1 MRTLDRYHQ
10 PKRHLWWLPYLYLG
24 MILSMLL
31 GSLWQPVWAEDDTRT
46 LLQRFSQSFTEIAQR
61 ASPAVVFIE
70 VERPMDGPRGPHG
83 FNHPFDSFEEEWRE
97 RFFQRRPEQ
106 RREFQPGGQGS
117 GFLISPDGYILTNH
131 HVVGEATRVR
141 VSLQDRRTFDARL
154 IGTDPKSD
162 VAVIKIAGTNFPVL
176 PLGNSDALQVG
187 EWVIAIGNPFGL
199 THTVTVGIV
208 SAKGRSRLGI
218 TDYEDFIQ
226 TDAAINPGNS
236 GGPLLNLQ
244 GEVIGISTAI
254 ASRSGGFMGIGF
266 AIPITMAQRIQA
278 QLVATGKVVR
288 GYLGVRTQD
297 MTQELATSLHLIS
310 TEGALVAEVPQGT
323 PAGQAGLRPGD
334 VIVAVDGRAVQNAGQ
349 LRNLVAMMAPRTRVA
364 VEVLRHGNHQSL
376 GVVLAEL
383 PDNERVAGL
392 PPAEWQHQLGVE
404 VQDLTPDLA
413 HRLGYDAEPGVLV
426 ARVEPGSPAA
436 QAGLRR
442 GMRILEVNHQPV
454 SSRTEFLRTLDQM
467 ARTARLSLLVQ
478 YGQDTQVLT
487 LRLS

>member
-1 MRTLDRYHQ
+1 MALIQAPYDL
-10 PKRHLWWLPYLYLG
+10 PGWLHYLCLG
-24 MILSMLL
+24 MFLSMLL
-31 GSLWQPVWAEDDTRT
+31 GSLWQPVWAEDDART
-46 LLQRFSQSFTEIAQR
+46 LLQRFSQSFTEVSQR

-70 VERPMDGPRGPHG
+70 VERPMDTPRGPRG
-83 FNHPFDSFEEEWRE
+83 FNNPFEPFDEEFRE

-117 GFLISPDGYILTNH
+117 GFLIAPDGYILTNH

-141 VSLQDRRTFDARL
+141 VALQDGRTFTAKL

-162 VAVIKIAGTNFPVL
+162 VAVIKIEGTNFPVL
-176 PLGNSDALQVG
+176 RLGNSDALQVG

-199 THTVTVGIV
+199 THTMTVGIV

-218 TDYEDFIQ
+218 SEYEDFIQ
-226 TDAAINPGNS
+226 TDASINPGNS

-244 GEVIGISTAI
+244 GEVIGINTAI
-254 ASRSGGFMGIGF
+254 ASRSGGFIGIGF

-278 QLVATGKVVR
+278 QLIATGRVVR
-288 GYLGVRTQD
+288 GYLGVHTQD
-297 MTQELATSLHLIS
+297 ITQELAASLHLAS

-323 PAGQAGLRPGD
+323 PAAQAGMRPSD
-334 VIVAVDGRAVQNAGQ
+334 VIVAIDGRTIQNAGQ
-349 LRNLVAMMAPRTRVA
+349 LRNLVAMMSPRTRVA
-364 VEVLRHGNHQSL
+364 VDVLRQGKRQSL

-383 PDNERVAGL
+383 PDSDKVASL
-392 PPAEWQHQLGVE
+392 PPTELQQQLGVE
-404 VQDLTPDLA
+404 VRDLTPDLA
-413 HRLGYDAEPGVLV
+413 HKLGYDPGAGVLV
-426 ARVEPGSPAA
+426 AHVDPRSPAA

-454 SSRTEFLRTLDQM
+454 SSRAEFLRALDQM
-467 ARTARLSLLVQ
+467 ARTARLLLLVQ
-478 YGQDTQVLT
+478 HGQGTQSLA